1 MGKAD
6 HRPASTETLSDARVA
21 VVRAGEVVEMDA
33 ERSLVG

>member
-6 HRPASTETLSDARVA
+6 HRPASTKTFNN
-21 VVRAGEVVEMDA
+21 VRATIVRADEVVGMDA